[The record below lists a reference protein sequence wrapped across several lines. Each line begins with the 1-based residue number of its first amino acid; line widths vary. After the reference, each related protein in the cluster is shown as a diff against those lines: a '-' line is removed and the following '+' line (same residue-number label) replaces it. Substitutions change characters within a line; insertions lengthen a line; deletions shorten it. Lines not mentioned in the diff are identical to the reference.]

1 VSTPCSK
8 VGLFPITP
16 QEEKYKNT
24 NKDDHQIATDCGNND
39 PSRKKSAISTQSEQE
54 VKLF

>member
-1 VSTPCSK
+1 L
-8 VGLFPITP
+8 GLFPITP
-16 QEEKYKNT
+16 QEEKYKNA